1 MRPGARRTRRREG
14 RGSRGPAEEQFHGR
28 GAGRGG
34 EDVDGFGDQAVG
46 DVGAGWG
53 GGVPE
58 GEVLQAAA
66 DLGGA
71 VHVGV
76 GDHVPSLV
84 MAVLAWAA
92 MAWTVCPRA
101 GLPLTYC
108 TSSTGGGSGV
118 GRNRAGFAS
127 RFIAAV
133 M

>member
-34 EDVDGFGDQAVG
+34 EDVDGFGDEAVG

-66 DLGGA
+66 DLAGA
-71 VHVGV
+71 VLGV
-76 GDHVPSLV
+76 SHGFPPWVLTAKSRMRARALRCLSFITYRTPFLFSVSPSVRALV
-84 MAVLAWAA
+84 
-92 MAWTVCPRA
+92 T
-101 GLPLTYC
+101 
-108 TSSTGGGSGV
+108 
-118 GRNRAGFAS
+118 
-127 RFIAAV
+127 
-133 M
+133 